1 MSENEELS
9 SSTGEALENRLQRA
23 ERRVRWLSVGMV
35 VLAAGLVLGMT
46 VPGTAESGRM
56 MARASDVLTVR
67 GLVIVDDAGRERVVI
82 GAPAAAVSPD
92 ERLAESTGM
101 IVLDSLGRL
110 SVAVGS
116 DRPLILEDGSVGKRI
131 GSSSGL
137 TFYDPRNGMERGGI
151 GAFEDGRA
159 NVCLDYGTGSKEA
172 ACMAVAPGD
181 EYAMVMLNGTPREEV
196 FDRVGMFLGADGVGV
211 LKAMGGLENRS
222 GVFIRAGAGG
232 AMPTMTIYDSAQTEV
247 MDLVGRAGGR

>member
-1 MSENEELS
+1 MSESKEKK
-9 SSTGEALENRLQRA
+9 STLISLRLKYRLERA

-35 VLAAGLVLGMT
+35 VLGAGLVLGLT
-46 VPGTAESGRM
+46 VPGAGESGSA
-56 MARASDVLTVR
+56 MAHSGDVLTAR
-67 GLVIVDDAGRERVVI
+67 GLVIVDEAGRERVVL
-82 GAPAAAVSPD
+82 GAPAAAASSD

-101 IVLDSLGRL
+101 IVLDSLGQL
-110 SVAVGS
+110 SAALGS
-116 DRPLILEDGSVGKRI
+116 NPPLILEDGSVGKRI

-159 NVCLDYGTGSKEA
+159 NVCLDYGTAPKEA

-181 EYAMVMLNGTPREEV
+181 EYAMVMLNGTPRESV

-211 LKAMGGLENRS
+211 LKAMGGLDSRD
-222 GVFIRAGAGG
+222 GVFIRAGDG
-232 AMPTMTIYDSAQTEV
+232 MPTVTIYDSTQREV
-247 MDLVGRAGGR
+247 MDLVEHIGGR